1 MKILHTSDWHL
12 GRNFG
17 SVSLLNDQK
26 AFLDWLVDRCVEHRV
41 DLVVVSGDVFDRAVA
56 PTEAVVLFRNAL
68 ERLLGTG
75 ARVVVITGNHDGAD
89 RVAAYD
95 TLLDLSGAFVRGGYS
110 NHGEVLHL
118 NFPDGPLDVAM
129 LPFLDPQA
137 APDDYSDSTE
147 ALDDAP
153 GDDAFGRRVRR
164 THQSVLQSAIAL
176 ARQNLT
182 APRSVAISHAY
193 VAGSTTS
200 ESERHLV
207 VGGSGTVEASLF
219 DGFSYAA
226 LGHLHRPQTVA
237 GHDTVRYAGSPLAYS
252 FSENHPKSIAI
263 VDMMPD
269 GTCTIEEVRVPVGRA
284 VCTVTGTIDDLLSAT
299 PERSVVESFVRAIV
313 TDPGV
318 VLDAKQRLSVV
329 YPHVVEIELRPPVQA
344 GAKSDRAFELG
355 KVSAA
360 EAVESFWL
368 ASTGSPPSS
377 DERALLH
384 QAVAN
389 AESRVTP

>member
-1 MKILHTSDWHL
+1 MKLLHTSDWHL
-12 GRNFG
+12 GRSFG
-17 SVSLLNDQK
+17 SVSLLDDQK
-26 AFLDWLVDRCVEHRV
+26 AFLDWLVNQSVEHRV
-41 DLVVVSGDVFDRAVA
+41 DLVVVAGDVFDRAVA
-56 PTEAVVLFRNAL
+56 PVEAVVLFRSAL
-68 ERLLGTG
+68 ERLLGTRT
-75 ARVVVITGNHDGAD
+75 RVAVITGNHDGAD

-95 TLLDLSGAFVRGGYS
+95 TLLDLSGACVRGGYS
-110 NHGEVLHL
+110 NRGEVLHL
-118 NFPDGPLDVAM
+118 HFPDGPLDVAM

-137 APDDYSDSTE
+137 APDDFPDET
-147 ALDDAP
+147 AATDDAP
-153 GDDAFGRRVRR
+153 DNDAFERRVRR
-164 THQSVLQSAIAL
+164 THHSVLQSAIAL
-176 ARQNLT
+176 ARQNMT

-237 GHDTVRYAGSPLAYS
+237 GHPTVRYAGSPLAYS
-252 FSENHPKSIAI
+252 FSENHPKTIAI
-263 VDMMPD
+263 VDMTAD
-269 GTCTIEEVRVPVGRA
+269 GTCTIEEIRVPVGRA

-318 VLDAKQRLSVV
+318 VLDARQRLSVV

-344 GAKSDRAFELG
+344 GATSDRGFELG
-355 KVSAA
+355 KMSAA

-368 ASTGSPPSS
+368 ASTGSPPTG

-384 QAVAN
+384 QALAN
-389 AESRVTP
+389 AERRETR